1 MSSTAHL
8 FLWKQYLTCLFVTTI
23 TSCNCTTTINKV
35 LAIKPIVSG
44 KSGLTE
50 RISWLLATLLTPL
63 LQHAPA
69 HLTNTKQL
77 LDKINSNPELEG
89 YTPASLDVTSSY
101 TSAPVLEA
109 IDSIIDYINRYQ
121 LPLYGFTSD
130 NILRL
135 LHFVLMINFF
145 NSVKIFYKQKIVLA
159 MGLRLAPELAIL
171 TLDRVE
177 KFMYSIIPRLS
188 KSLHALR

>member
-1 MSSTAHL
+1 M
-8 FLWKQYLTCLFVTTI
+8 
-23 TSCNCTTTINKV
+23 
-35 LAIKPIVSG
+35 
-44 KSGLTE
+44 
-50 RISWLLATLLTPL
+50 
-63 LQHAPA
+63 
-69 HLTNTKQL
+69 NTKQL

-135 LHFVLMINFF
+135 LHIVLMNNVF
-145 NSVKIFYKQKIVLA
+145 NSVIIFIN
-159 MGLRLAPELAIL
+159 R
-171 TLDRVE
+171 
-177 KFMYSIIPRLS
+177 SLS
-188 KSLHALR
+188 